1 MSKKEAAKVL
11 TAFGRSGISLDDPKA
26 TKWLATNLSKI
37 KSGMRQSSFIDSS
50 KTITKKR
57 QLTPGRMVFYA
68 YDPKTQDEL
77 PFWDAFPVVVILHPK
92 PNGFLGLNLHY
103 LPPSVRAGFLNNL
116 IDLVDDP
123 NWAVYN
129 NYKALI
135 KVTYP
140 ILKATK
146 KLKPYRPCIKRYLY
160 PHIVSNIAFIS
171 SAEWKTVPFFPMDKF
186 QGATR
191 EDVWKLA
198 K

>member
-1 MSKKEAAKVL
+1 M
-11 TAFGRSGISLDDPKA
+11 
-26 TKWLATNLSKI
+26 
-37 KSGMRQSSFIDSS
+37 
-50 KTITKKR
+50 
-57 QLTPGRMVFYA
+57 
-68 YDPKTQDEL
+68 
-77 PFWDAFPVVVILHPK
+77 
-92 PNGFLGLNLHY
+92 
-103 LPPSVRAGFLNNL
+103 
-116 IDLVDDP
+116 
-123 NWAVYN
+123 
-129 NYKALI
+129 
-135 KVTYP
+135 TYP